1 MSLLIFSKQ
10 SKHNPG
16 MAEGIP
22 QAASVALGLRV
33 ASASVICLVVTE
45 LFHLQQAALAV
56 YTAHL
61 VMVLFPIT
69 SFQKGLE
76 RFLGR
81 ALGLL
86 YGLILVR
93 TCLDVPFLYL
103 TLVMLGQIAA
113 CYVYLSGRLAY
124 AALMAA
130 LFVGVMAALG
140 LTAPPTTKPY
150 FWHAVV
156 QLLLGE
162 AAAFLVN
169 WITGAERTVSLTV
182 TGEHLFPLRAEWVNI
197 GFMLSVSQ
205 MTTLFATILLD
216 LPITPTMISALI
228 IGITAGSAPAAWHKA
243 RQRSL
248 GALLGGGF
256 AFAAM
261 LLLVLMPFFT
271 LLLVLVFFA
280 MFLAAYGAKTS
291 TNNSYVYLQMGLVA
305 PLVLIGPTG
314 DIGSIT
320 LAIQRLVGVWVG
332 LLIAQAIGLAWP
344 HADIPAPAYAVQRK

>member
-1 MSLLIFSKQ
+1 LIFFREA
-10 SKHNPG
+10 KHNPL
-16 MAEGIP
+16 MAEGNP

-33 ASASVICLVVTE
+33 ASASAICLVVTE
-45 LFHLQQAALAV
+45 LFHLQQAALGV

-81 ALGLL
+81 GLGLL

-93 TCLDVPFLYL
+93 TCLNVPLLFLA
-103 TLVMLGQIAA
+103 LVMLGQIVAS
-113 CYVYLSGRLAY
+113 YIYLSGRLAY

-130 LFVGVMAALG
+130 LFVGVTAAMG
-140 LTAPPTTKPY
+140 LTAPATVKPY
-150 FWHAVV
+150 FWHAIG

-162 AAAFLVN
+162 AAAFFIN
-169 WITGAERTVSLTV
+169 WITGAERTVSITV
-182 TGEHLFPLRAEWVNI
+182 GGQPLFPLRGEWVNI
-197 GFMLSVSQ
+197 AFMLSVSQ
-205 MTTLFATILLD
+205 MTTLFVTLLLD

-228 IGITAGSAPAAWHKA
+228 IGITAGSAQAAWHKA

-248 GALLGGGF
+248 GAWLGGGF

-261 LLLVLMPFFT
+261 LLLALIPSF
-271 LLLVLVFFA
+271 LLLLALVFFA

-291 TNNSYVYLQMGLVA
+291 ANNSYVYLQMGLVA

-332 LLIAQAIGLAWP
+332 LFIGQAISLAWP
-344 HADIPAPAYAVQRK
+344 HADIPAPAYAAKPK